1 MGRVTR
7 WLRHLFAPSARDR
20 FPDASLGRS
29 VNLYAEASRQHLQRD
44 GGTAFDA
51 SVADLRLGWQIDPRQ
66 RLRLALQGSRVQ
78 RDPALYLQPL
88 LRERT
93 GLATQVV
100 YSYKVNPR
108 TAFYAG
114 LSWGGFSDDR
124 QPDFFDNSRSLFLK
138 YSYAWQPQF

>member
-1 MGRVTR
+1 M
-7 WLRHLFAPSARDR
+7 P
-20 FPDASLGRS
+20 ASPTSGWAGRS
-29 VNLYAEASRQHLQRD
+29 TRASACAWPCRAAACSATRRCICNR
-44 GGTAFDA
+44 AA
-51 SVADLRLGWQIDPRQ
+51 
-66 RLRLALQGSRVQ
+66 
-78 RDPALYLQPL
+78 
-88 LRERT
+88 RT
-93 GLATQVV
+93 HGLATQVV